1 MFDQQFNISMSL
13 CRPFEFCV
21 KGKHVM
27 MMSQKGGAFLSVES
41 CLSDI
46 QLHITEKKNGKVKM
60 MRQISTH

>member
-1 MFDQQFNISMSL
+1 
-13 CRPFEFCV
+13 
-21 KGKHVM
+21 M
-27 MMSQKGGAFLSVES
+27 MMSHKGGAFLSVES